1 MAAASNG
8 GADMRIAIADDD
20 PELLEQLGGA
30 LDATAH
36 QCERFRSG
44 TELATFLKRETCDVV
59 LVDWNMPGRTG
70 LELVKWA
77 TSSLQSPP
85 AFIILTSRSD
95 KSDIVQGLQAGAVDY
110 VVKPESEEVIL
121 ARIEAAHRRSNAAGP
136 ERFGS
141 FGPYKVDRVT
151 KQITRDGEVLS
162 LTNKEADLAILFFD
176 NLNRP
181 LSRAYIFGEVW
192 GSVPEVES
200 RTLDLHVSRIRAKLE
215 LRPHHGFAIQTVFGF
230 GYRMDRSLDGGAEP
244 GEHG

>member
-1 MAAASNG
+1 
-8 GADMRIAIADDD
+8 MRIAIADDD
-20 PELLEQLGGA
+20 PELLEQLGNAIDG
-30 LDATAH
+30 TVH

-44 TELATFLKRETCDVV
+44 TELTTFLKRETCDVV

-70 LELVKWA
+70 LDLVKWA
-77 TSSLQSPP
+77 TSSLQNPP

-95 KSDIVQGLQAGAVDY
+95 KSDVVLGLEAGAVDY

-121 ARIEAAHRRSNAAGP
+121 ARIEAAHRRLNKGGP
-136 ERFGS
+136 ERFGK
-141 FGPYKVDRVT
+141 FGAYDVDRVT
-151 KQITRDGEVLS
+151 KQITRAGESLN

-200 RTLDLHVSRIRAKLE
+200 RTLDLHVSRIRSKLE
-215 LRPHHGFAIQTVFGF
+215 LRPKHGFAIQTVFGF
-230 GYRMDRSLDGGAEP
+230 GYRMDKSVEA
-244 GEHG
+244 GEDM